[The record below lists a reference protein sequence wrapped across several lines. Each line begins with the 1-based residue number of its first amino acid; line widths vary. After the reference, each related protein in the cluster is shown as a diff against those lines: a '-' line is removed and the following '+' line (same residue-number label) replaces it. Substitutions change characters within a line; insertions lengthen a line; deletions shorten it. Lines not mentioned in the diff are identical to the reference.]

1 MPKNEKIIKYEKGIS
16 PGQLYSELGKA
27 NLAEQEESELKKKV
41 DEPFVKFCKRI
52 YAISPSLG
60 SGATYD
66 EGYKKALGFL
76 GWDLKPEEFSAT
88 IKFFTF
94 ALILIAF
101 VIGMAILNIPALSE
115 PIFASSGPMAFLY
128 ILGFPILI
136 VFIVVNY
143 IQKYPINAADAE
155 KKRALTYVP
164 QIVGYLIMSLKLV
177 PNLEKAIEF
186 AAEHGKGKIADDFK
200 ELLWNVQIGVFNT
213 VPEALD
219 DLAYRWGD
227 YSSEFKE
234 ALMMIRASI
243 LEEEESKR
251 YILLDKTMVSV
262 LESVKEK
269 MEQYARDL
277 SQPANTLFYVG
288 VLLPLILIIILPIGS
303 VFSASPMASPMILA
317 FIYNIAIPGFALWY
331 ARKIVKGRPP
341 TYTPPYIDDKYPT
354 LPKKWAMKLGKTQL
368 DTRLL
373 ILIVLIT
380 GLAFSWYFHTEG
392 LPPKSILQAFTAEGD
407 EVIQLLPPDKS
418 IEDIYEK
425 NNFAMDHFMPNG
437 EVYLQ
442 LKNED
447 PKMEDKKLLQ
457 KLELEKMKFF
467 STAENDVTPYNL
479 MFGAFLTIGMC
490 CFVYFHFRN
499 IYKRKIQ
506 LEIMEMEHEFKD
518 SLYILA
524 SRLGE
529 NRPVEEALDHTR
541 RFLPNL
547 KISDRIFGKTID
559 NIKMLG
565 LTLESAVFHPR
576 YGSLVA
582 IPSDII
588 RTGMKILV
596 DSVRLGV
603 NVASR
608 TLISLSMQL
617 ENSEKVTKLMRDLIS
632 DISMMMVTISS
643 FIAPA
648 VLGITSALQKVVM
661 NTLASIVSSNI
672 GKSSEQVSSDI
683 AGSSPL
689 GGSSDFGSS
698 FLKPEGLQGMATP
711 MEFLIIIAIY
721 VVELVIIMNYFTTKI
736 EEDNDLTFKLRLAKA
751 LPIAITAFTV
761 AVIAANLMVGGFMG

>member
-1 MPKNEKIIKYEKGIS
+1 MQKKEVRYEKGLS

-27 NLAEQEESELKKKV
+27 NISEQEETELKKKA
-41 DEPFVKFCKRI
+41 DEPFVKFCKRV
-52 YAISPSLG
+52 YAISPSM
-60 SGATYD
+60 GAGAKYT
-66 EGYKKALGFL
+66 EEYKKAIDFL
-76 GWDLKPEEFSAT
+76 GWDLKPEEFSGT
-88 IKFFTF
+88 IKFFTIV
-94 ALILIAF
+94 LILIAF
-101 VIGMAILNIPALSE
+101 AIGMIALMTPAISE
-115 PIFASSGPMAFLY
+115 PIAASAGPMAYLY
-128 ILGFPILI
+128 LLGGPILL
-136 VFIVVNY
+136 VFIVVNF
-143 IQKYPINAADAE
+143 IQKYPINAAADE

-164 QIVGYLIMSLKLV
+164 QIIGYLIMSLKLV

-200 ELLWNVQIGVFNT
+200 VLLWNVQIGVFNT

-243 LEEEESKR
+243 LEDNEAKR
-251 YILLDKTMVSV
+251 YSLLDKTMVSV
-262 LESVKEK
+262 LESIRGK

-303 VFSASPMASPMILA
+303 VFSASPMASPLVLA
-317 FIYNIAIPGFALWY
+317 FIYNIAIPGFALMY
-331 ARKIVKGRPP
+331 ARNIVKGRPP
-341 TYTPPYIDDKYPT
+341 TYTPPYIPDNYPT
-354 LPKKWAMKLGKTQL
+354 LPKKWAMKIGKTQL
-368 DTRLL
+368 DLRLM
-373 ILIVLIT
+373 IVIVLIF
-380 GLAFSWYFHTEG
+380 GLAFSWYFHSEG
-392 LPPKSILQAFTAEGD
+392 MPPKSLLKGFIEEGAEPAQYQILA
-407 EVIQLLPPDKS
+407 PDKS
-418 IEDIYEK
+418 IEEVYEK
-425 NNFAMDHFMPNG
+425 NNFAANHFLPGG
-437 EVYLQ
+437 EVYLE
-442 LKNED
+442 LKSED
-447 PKMEDKKLLQ
+447 AKLEEKQLLQ
-457 KLELEKMKFF
+457 KVELERMKFF
-467 STAENDVTPYNL
+467 STAENDITPYNL
-479 MFGAFLTIGMC
+479 LFGVLLTIAAC
-490 CFVYFHFRN
+490 CFVYFHYRH

-608 TLISLSMQL
+608 TLISLCMQL

-661 NTLASIVSSNI
+661 NTLASIVSSNV
-672 GKSSEQVSSDI
+672 GKASEQATGNIASSN
-683 AGSSPL
+683 PL
-689 GGSSDFGSS
+689 GGGSDFGSS

-711 MEFLIIIAIY
+711 FEFLVIIAIY
-721 VVELVIIMNYFTTKI
+721 VIELVIIMNYFTTKI

-761 AVIAANLMVGGFMG
+761 AVIAANLLVGGFMG